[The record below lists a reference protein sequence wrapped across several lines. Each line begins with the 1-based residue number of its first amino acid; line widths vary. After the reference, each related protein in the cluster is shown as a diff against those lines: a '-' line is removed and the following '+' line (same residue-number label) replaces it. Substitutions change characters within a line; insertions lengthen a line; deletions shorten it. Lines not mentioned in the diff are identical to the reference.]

1 MTNNTSGAS
10 IYDLGNIIKA
20 DSIAEVSDILKDS
33 EAKQQ
38 QQQQAQM
45 QSQEKMQ
52 QEQIAA
58 QKEQQ
63 EAERAFRVEEAEKE
77 RQKDLMVAE
86 IRAAGYGAQTDLDQ
100 NQMSDFRDSMK
111 EIRQTEQYREQMDF
125 KKDESLRRQSLDN
138 QKMEIEREKMMN
150 QRDIANTQLEIARE
164 NKNKYDDPKP
174 KERKKGG
181 EK

>member
-1 MTNNTSGAS
+1 
-10 IYDLGNIIKA
+10 
-20 DSIAEVSDILKDS
+20 
-33 EAKQQ
+33 
-38 QQQQAQM
+38 
-45 QSQEKMQ
+45 
-52 QEQIAA
+52 
-58 QKEQQ
+58 
-63 EAERAFRVEEAEKE
+63 
-77 RQKDLMVAE
+77 
-86 IRAAGYGAQTDLDQ
+86 
-100 NQMSDFRDSMK
+100 MSDFRDSMK

-138 QKMEIEREKMMN
+138 QKMEIEREKMIN